1 MLTAHI
7 TQALKTEFPEVP
19 FVFPSPPD
27 PIASLLGP
35 CKEFSPLQICD
46 DGDEATIYLGTIT
59 HGHLGCYDDDLTE
72 DDKQRRIADDVT
84 DFVRDLLSDRIVAMS
99 MLGGVAGGWRRLSA
113 DEALP
118 AHSIL
123 KRQFV
128 WSHALR

>member
-7 TQALKTEFPEVP
+7 TQALKTAFPEIP
-19 FVFPSPPD
+19 FVFSSPPD
-27 PIASLLGP
+27 PAASLVGP
-35 CKEFSPLQICD
+35 CELSPLQICD
-46 DGDEATIYLGTIT
+46 DGEEASIYLGGIT

-72 DDKQRRIADDVT
+72 DERLRKIADDVT

-99 MLGGVAGGWRRLSA
+99 LLGGLAGGWRRLSA

-118 AHSIL
+118 ARSIM

-128 WSHALR
+128 WSHAIR